1 MMQALLPSLGRA
13 VLADSTWLADPRWR
27 LTADVAVENLHRH
40 VLPDG
45 AERAL
50 EAGVWNLRGR
60 LDSRADEVASLGA
73 ATTQPTAA
81 SSWPRMLA
89 RRLSTSTARC
99 GRRKRRED
107 PQRLGIGNEGVCAVP
122 PPTDPAAFADV
133 VIVVVLVVPEAA
145 AAVVL
150 YLSMA
155 RWRRREA
162 LALAVVLIT
171 GLVALLSIFLLALTE
186 VRRERWGAAYLR
198 SSLLV
203 YLTATTGDCVGRTG
217 PHECPSPGL
226 RGSVL
231 LLSASLIIVARKGY
245 HPRTLTA
252 ILRENCRDIEAFFLI
267 IREVTPLSWQP
278 PFESTKSY

>member
-1 MMQALLPSLGRA
+1 M
-13 VLADSTWLADPRWR
+13 
-27 LTADVAVENLHRH
+27 
-40 VLPDG
+40 
-45 AERAL
+45 
-50 EAGVWNLRGR
+50 
-60 LDSRADEVASLGA
+60 
-73 ATTQPTAA
+73 
-81 SSWPRMLA
+81 
-89 RRLSTSTARC
+89 
-99 GRRKRRED
+99 
-107 PQRLGIGNEGVCAVP
+107 
-122 PPTDPAAFADV
+122 
-133 VIVVVLVVPEAA
+133 VVLVVPEAA

-278 PFESTKSY
+278 PFGPPWALLDVPLTGSECLKNATRKPPILRQVSGTLRTGQAQGQAPLPAALRERGRIKGSGSPYTRIQRWNRI